1 MPRRISLTV
10 LLAALAACSTQDP
23 KIAASEVWARETGRS
38 DAAAAYVTIENK
50 GSADRL
56 IDVRSTIGEATLHET
71 SMDNGVMRMR
81 RIDPTQGL
89 VVPSNGRLALAPGG
103 AHVMIMGLNHPLK
116 PGDRFG
122 LTLTFAKSGPERV
135 DIIVKPAAES
145 AMAC

>member
-1 MPRRISLTV
+1 
-10 LLAALAACSTQDP
+10 
-23 KIAASEVWARETGRS
+23 
-38 DAAAAYVTIENK
+38 
-50 GSADRL
+50 
-56 IDVRSTIGEATLHET
+56 
-71 SMDNGVMRMR
+71 MDNGVMRMR

-145 AMAC
+145 AMVR